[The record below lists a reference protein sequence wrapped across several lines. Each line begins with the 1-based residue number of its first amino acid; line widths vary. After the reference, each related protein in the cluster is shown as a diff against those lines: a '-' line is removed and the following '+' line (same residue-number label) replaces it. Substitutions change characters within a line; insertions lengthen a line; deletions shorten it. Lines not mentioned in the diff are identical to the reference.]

1 MKRFRVQHLDLA
13 AGAPLATGA
22 KRVKEYDSLP
32 EARAECDALW
42 ALYEIPT
49 RQEIRDS
56 KTGERWV
63 RAAGSHEWQ
72 LVRPFGDD
80 ETG

>member
-13 AGAPLATGA
+13 AGTVEA

-63 RAAGSHEWQ
+63 RAAGSLEWQ
-72 LVRPFGDD
+72 LVHPVGDD
-80 ETG
+80 DTG

>member
-1 MKRFRVQHLDLA
+1 MKRFRVQHLDMA
-13 AGAPLATGA
+13 AGTGVA

-42 ALYEIPT
+42 AHYEIPT

-56 KTGERWV
+56 KTGERWL
-63 RAAGSHEWQ
+63 REAGSLEWE
-72 LVRPFGDD
+72 LVRPFKDD
-80 ETG
+80 PTG

>member
-1 MKRFRVQHLDLA
+1 MKRFRVQHLDMA
-13 AGAPLATGA
+13 AGTNVA
-22 KRVKEYDSLP
+22 KRVMEYDSLP

-56 KTGERWV
+56 NTGERWV
-63 RAAGSHEWQ
+63 RAAGSHEWHR
-72 LVRPFGDD
+72 VDPSANGD
-80 ETG
+80 TN

>member
-13 AGAPLATGA
+13 VGTVEA

-63 RAAGSHEWQ
+63 RAAGSHDWE
-72 LVRPFGDD
+72 LIRPFED
-80 ETG
+80 ED

>member
-1 MKRFRVQHLDLA
+1 MKRFRVQQDLA
-13 AGAPLATGA
+13 AGVPLATGA

-32 EARAECDALW
+32 AARAACDALC

-63 RAAGSHEWQ
+63 RAAGSLEWE
-72 LVRPFGDD
+72 LVRPSGDD
-80 ETG
+80 DSN

>member
-13 AGAPLATGA
+13 AGTGEA

-32 EARAECDALW
+32 EARSECDALS

-56 KTGERWV
+56 KTGERWI
-63 RAAGSHEWQ
+63 RAAGSLEWQ
-72 LVRPFGDD
+72 LVSPFGDSD
-80 ETG
+80 TNV

>member
-13 AGAPLATGA
+13 AGAAGA
-22 KRVKEYDSLP
+22 KRVKRVKEYDSLP

-42 ALYEIPT
+42 ALHEIPT

-56 KTGERWV
+56 KTGDRWV
-63 RAAGSHEWQ
+63 RAPGSLEWE
-72 LVRPFGDD
+72 LVRPFGDED
-80 ETG
+80 TG

>member
-13 AGAPLATGA
+13 AGARLATGA

-56 KTGERWV
+56 KTGDRWV
-63 RAAGSHEWQ
+63 RAAGSLEWE
-72 LVRPFGDD
+72 LVRPFGDED
-80 ETG
+80 TA

>member
-13 AGAPLATGA
+13 AGAPMVGA

-63 RAAGSHEWQ
+63 RAADSLEWHR
-72 LVRPFGDD
+72 VARRKR
-80 ETG
+80 

>member
-13 AGAPLATGA
+13 AGTPLATGA

-63 RAAGSHEWQ
+63 RAAGSLEWQ
-72 LVRPFGDD
+72 LVRPFEDSD
-80 ETG
+80 TG